1 MADENT
7 PNRQGLP
14 ISTGDTGGMQ
24 RTDDS
29 TGQINPPEPEPRP
42 DDGHH
47 HHGHQH
53 NGDDELYSD
62 EIDDSV
68 PDIDSF
74 DSTYQSELLYVNKL
88 NIAPLADNDP
98 DNGMYSAAR

>member
-42 DDGHH
+42 RPDDGHNSDGHH
-47 HHGHQH
+47 HHEHSH
-53 NGDDELYSD
+53 DEDIPYSQQ
-62 EIDDSV
+62 V
-68 PDIDSF
+68 
-74 DSTYQSELLYVNKL
+74 STCHYKK
-88 NIAPLADNDP
+88 
-98 DNGMYSAAR
+98 